1 VISLKKENTV
11 LVLCRKES
19 EKIHIPELNVTI
31 TLVSVDG
38 NKARI
43 GIEAPKNCNII
54 REELLVDNKPWVKKA
69 R

>member
-1 VISLKKENTV
+1 M

-31 TLVSVDG
+31 TLVSVEG
-38 NKARI
+38 NRARI
-43 GIEAPKNCNII
+43 GIEAPQNCSIV
-54 REELLVDNKPWVKKA
+54 REELLVDNKPWIKKT